1 MALHLFLLWH
11 NGMGYFP
18 FVKQKLE
25 SVFSIKYTV
34 NLFWDK
40 KPTLEKLQL
49 LYEFTLEE
57 SLMKIEECGYGEVC
71 VFIIED
77 ALNIPKK
84 YLTKYGVI
92 PVNKYAQEI
101 KQQIRNSFNN
111 QNLIHGTMTD
121 FEFENDILV
130 CLGCTKDTFWNNI
143 QKE

>member
-1 MALHLFLLWH
+1 MRFY
-11 NGMGYFP
+11 NRRC
-18 FVKQKLE
+18 
-25 SVFSIKYTV
+25 IKYT
-34 NLFWDK
+34 
-40 KPTLEKLQL
+40 
-49 LYEFTLEE
+49 
-57 SLMKIEECGYGEVC
+57 
-71 VFIIED
+71 
-77 ALNIPKK
+77 KK